1 MERAVSTYMTGLSP
15 EMHRNIFRGKHLG
28 ESITDEQLTA
38 IRDGT
43 FDGLYI
49 GDYWEKD
56 GTIYR
61 IADIN
66 YWKGVGYQESVQR
79 PHILIVPDTAL
90 GSGQMHTSNSTS
102 GGYKSSTMKTVR
114 LNQIAN
120 SLPDAFKNILISHRM
135 FSDGTWFTTSVDAEN
150 YAGELATVNI
160 RYKDPDGDKS
170 NLVSCV
176 VKTDSYNSGMSADMS
191 AASAVAA
198 YGMLLKNSEYAGAA
212 DLDMVLS
219 LVSGKTGSSSDSD
232 DIIDMQWQDF
242 ADMVRQT
249 QKIKG

>member
-1 MERAVSTYMTGLSP
+1 MDG
-15 EMHRNIFRGKHLG
+15 G
-28 ESITDEQLTA
+28 EIGAGHMVTV
-38 IRDGT
+38 
-43 FDGLYI
+43 LY
-49 GDYWEKD
+49 E
-56 GTIYR
+56 
-61 IADIN
+61 
-66 YWKGVGYQESVQR
+66 
-79 PHILIVPDTAL
+79 IVPAGSDFEVPAANHKYGENTNQVNTAE
-90 GSGQMHTSNSTS
+90 STS
-102 GGYKSSTMKTVR
+102 QDLQDKSDS
-114 LNQIAN
+114 
-120 SLPDAFKNILISHRM
+120 
-135 FSDGTWFTTSVDAEN
+135 AEN

-160 RYKDPDGDKS
+160 RYKEPDGDKS

-176 VKTDSYNSGMSADMS
+176 VKTDSYNGGMSADMS

-212 DLDMVLS
+212 DLDMILS